1 MRQRNEK
8 GLQSTTRKDL
18 RRAKT
23 KRHNVPDSRRA
34 LHMRVLERDF
44 GIRAAYMQHD
54 CATCASMLR
63 DAVTAAQSRFLAT
76 KKKKKKKKEG
86 EDFSGRYRTEPFK
99 KAVGSSP
106 DFKSRVFHDVWLLG
120 ICLETLFL
128 SAS

>member
-34 LHMRVLERDF
+34 LHMHVLERDF
-44 GIRAAYMQHD
+44 GIRAACMQHD

-76 KKKKKKKKEG
+76 KPTVQGDNVCDERQATRLLHRHRKPSSVKETD
-86 EDFSGRYRTEPFK
+86 E
-99 KAVGSSP
+99 
-106 DFKSRVFHDVWLLG
+106 G
-120 ICLETLFL
+120 IANPSTVKGTRNDEHALPLAC
-128 SAS
+128 

>member
-34 LHMRVLERDF
+34 LHMHVLERDF
-44 GIRAAYMQHD
+44 GIRAACMQHD

-76 KKKKKKKKEG
+76 NC
-86 EDFSGRYRTEPFK
+86 FSLPAAHSYQVYLDTK
-99 KAVGSSP
+99 
-106 DFKSRVFHDVWLLG
+106 
-120 ICLETLFL
+120 TLIGPR
-128 SAS
+128 ANK